1 MKAIEAS
8 DPYEKRLKPIQQDVN
23 IKMGPNRAQSP
34 WVVRL
39 EGDPTEYANESG
51 ALVCHG
57 VVVIRSLIWPGA
69 FTLFQNGKQTAIYVG
84 NAMKFSGKEQLRPY
98 PLSPPILNEDP
109 TEYGEFILPDIKELT
124 PEEITAKIEESYDE
138 LWGKYEGDAIGAD
151 EAKSLARDIKGKV
164 TGVEEPPEINEEA
177 FEEAFNE
184 AQKNDEGNIEKDACR
199 AMIISI
205 YDKL

>member
-57 VVVIRSLIWPGA
+57 VVVIRARQARANGAHPPG
-69 FTLFQNGKQTAIYVG
+69 GRV
-84 NAMKFSGKEQLRPY
+84 SG
-98 PLSPPILNEDP
+98 S
-109 TEYGEFILPDIKELT
+109 
-124 PEEITAKIEESYDE
+124 
-138 LWGKYEGDAIGAD
+138 GAQRQ
-151 EAKSLARDIKGKV
+151 AHV
-164 TGVEEPPEINEEA
+164 
-177 FEEAFNE
+177 
-184 AQKNDEGNIEKDACR
+184 NIESSNKQQQLC
-199 AMIISI
+199 S
-205 YDKL
+205 KST